1 MKLSILICSVIERRD
16 QRERLLDQL
25 AMQHSE
31 DVEIFY
37 CETLP
42 VYEGGM
48 SIGSK
53 RNLLISLS
61 LSDYVAFIDDDDSIS
76 YDYIEQLLKGIELG
90 VDAVT
95 FKGQML
101 SNGINELFELKLGNK
116 YTNRLDG
123 VIKYKR
129 PPNHLCAIRR
139 EIMLAHPFNEVSFA
153 EDFDQC
159 LEMQI
164 SGAITTEYHIEKV
177 LYYYNYI
184 NKKKYVDYHLN

>member
-1 MKLSILICSVIERRD
+1 MKLSILICSIPERRD
-16 QRERLLDQL
+16 KRQRLIDQL
-25 AMQHSE
+25 KTQIFD
-31 DVEIFY
+31 DVD
-37 CETLP
+37 
-42 VYEGGM
+42 VYYIESDPISKGGS
-48 SIGSK
+48 SIGTK
-53 RNLLISLS
+53 RNILLGISNA
-61 LSDYVAFIDDDDSIS
+61 DYVAFIDDDDSIS

-95 FKGQML
+95 FNGQML
-101 SNGINELFELKLGNK
+101 SNGTNELFELKLGNK

-129 PPNHLCAIRR
+129 PPNHLCAIKRT
-139 EIMLAHPFNEVSFA
+139 IMLAHPFEEKSFA
-153 EDFDQC
+153 EDLNQC
-159 LEMQI
+159 LEMQN